1 MILSTVGLTT
11 PCFPSLQCL
20 HRLAEFRQFLSK
32 SFRDAMIM
40 RGLLSRS
47 IFLPRLLS
55 PVFLRIGHLAR
66 WSGFGSS
73 VSTPSDPPHPSFSI
87 TVAAALL
94 LLLVT
99 SFALRK
105 LRLMRAIGLNESID
119 SICTRK
125 ERTRRYGRLVCR
137 IERMFV

>member
-1 MILSTVGLTT
+1 
-11 PCFPSLQCL
+11 
-20 HRLAEFRQFLSK
+20 
-32 SFRDAMIM
+32 MIM
-40 RGLLSRS
+40 RGLLARS
-47 IFLPRLLS
+47 LFLPRLLS

-105 LRLMRAIGLNESID
+105 LRLLG
-119 SICTRK
+119 
-125 ERTRRYGRLVCR
+125 
-137 IERMFV
+137 